1 MIHDTSRLA
10 SEKVQ
15 QAERKLPSV
24 CVIVPT
30 FNEERYVE
38 RCLDSLMHQDYP
50 TERLRVLVLDNGSTD
65 RTRAIASSTGAT
77 VHIRPGLSVAG
88 LRNEGVRLSESDVVA
103 FLDADCVA
111 SRDWLRLGVES
122 LSKDRCITGAPYSS
136 PHPAHW
142 IEKAWHSTEKVGRY
156 TSSHINAGN
165 LLCWR
170 LDFEEIGGFDESLV
184 TGEDYEFSQR
194 AAKRLSVIADS
205 AIDVVHLGNP
215 KSLGDFFRREVWHG
229 LGALGSLRH
238 NAFDKPLL
246 ATVAFGIGMAG
257 MVVGLVVRTP
267 LSTILMLSSAA
278 VMVGVVLASTL
289 ARVLRRPPGLV
300 AALQLSLLFLVFY
313 LGRLTALARI
323 ALGRRAV
330 RRTK

>member
-1 MIHDTSRLA
+1 MPHDTSRFA
-10 SEKVQ
+10 PEGTREP
-15 QAERKLPSV
+15 APPPSV

-30 FNEERYVE
+30 FNEERYVG
-38 RCLDSLMHQDYP
+38 RCLDSVMHQDYP
-50 TERLRVLVLDNGSTD
+50 SDRLRVLVLDNGSTD
-65 RTRAIASSTGAT
+65 RTSAIASSKGAT
-77 VHIRPGLSVAG
+77 VHIRPNLSVAG
-88 LRNEGVRLSESDVVA
+88 LRNEGVRLSESDIVA

-122 LSKDRCITGAPYSS
+122 LSRERCITGAPYSS

-170 LDFEEIGGFDESLV
+170 SDFAEIGGFDESLV

-215 KSLGDFFRREVWHG
+215 KTLGDFFRREVWHG

-238 NAFDKPLL
+238 NAIDKPLL
-246 ATVAFGIGMAG
+246 ATLAFGVGIGG
-257 MVVGLVVRTP
+257 MVVGILVRTP
-267 LSTILMLSSAA
+267 LSAVLILSSAA
-278 VMVGVVLASTL
+278 MILGVVVASTIV
-289 ARVLRRPPGLV
+289 RVLRRPPGLV
-300 AALQLSLLFLVFY
+300 AALQLSLLFFVFY

-323 ALGRRAV
+323 VLGRRAV